1 MFNCFAR
8 FLSSSAE
15 ESSPDF
21 LENSLP
27 SNFKVG
33 DPTHAYPQSA
43 LPAPR
48 SHYSLR
54 KSPEDKP
61 TSVGAGANP
70 FPQTALPAPRSQY
83 KRGQSPEKGL
93 GSSLNPFPP
102 DSHSSNPRGKSSD
115 KASLNPFPP
124 DSHSHNPHGNSLD
137 KASLNPFPP
146 DSHSDNLRE
155 KSLDKASLNPFP
167 QTAVPATRNQ
177 NTQGKGSDK
186 SLSASLNPFPETD
199 HSASPGHN
207 PNGRQPEAAVPF
219 PQSSANPF
227 PQTALPASHSHK
239 TRGKSPEKG
248 PGSSLNPFDSQT
260 ALPPPHSHNPHR
272 KQPEGAVPS
281 LQPSPNPFPQTALP
295 TPRNH
300 NPHRKQAEV
309 TVTSLGPLRPLSD
322 TSSDMCEGGVRRG
335 GDRELLR
342 NRTALPTV
350 LRSQIA
356 SSDRHYQTDQG

>member
-1 MFNCFAR
+1 MHTFFHLLWFAR

-21 LENSLP
+21 IENSLP
-27 SNFKVG
+27 TNFKPG
-33 DPTHAYPQSA
+33 DSTHAFAQSA

-48 SHYSLR
+48 SHYSHG

-61 TSVGAGANP
+61 TLLGASANP

-83 KRGQSPEKGL
+83 KRGQSSEKGL

-102 DSHSSNPRGKSSD
+102 DSHGHNPRGKSPD
-115 KASLNPFPP
+115 KP
-124 DSHSHNPHGNSLD
+124 
-137 KASLNPFPP
+137 
-146 DSHSDNLRE
+146 
-155 KSLDKASLNPFP
+155 SLNPFP
-167 QTAVPATRNQ
+167 QTALPATRNQ
-177 NTQGKGSDK
+177 NAQGKSSDK
-186 SLSASLNPFPETD
+186 SLGASLNPFPETNR
-199 HSASPGHN
+199 SASPGHN
-207 PNGRQPEAAVPF
+207 PNGREPEAGVLS
-219 PQSSANPF
+219 PQSGANPF
-227 PQTALPASHSHK
+227 PQTALPTSHNHK

-260 ALPPPHSHNPHR
+260 ALPPSRNHNSHK
-272 KQPEGAVPS
+272 KQPEGAVPP
-281 LQPSPNPFPQTALP
+281 LQPSPNPFPQTVLP
-295 TPRNH
+295 PSRNH

-322 TSSDMCEGGVRRG
+322 TSSDMCDGGARSG

-350 LRSQIA
+350 LRSQIT
-356 SSDRHYQTDQG
+356 SSDRHYQTDQA